1 MALLST
7 HARQRASQR
16 GLNPQELHFVLTF
29 GRRLFRTGIRFIFL
43 GERDIPASYQRSHGH
58 LTGATL
64 LVSGDGTVLTVYKNP
79 NGLKIIKKKSKN
91 RRYDATL
98 RPA

>member
-1 MALLST
+1 MARLST

-29 GRRLFRTGIRFIFL
+29 GRRIFRTGIRFIFL
-43 GERDIPASYQRSHGH
+43 GARDIPNGFQRAFGH

-64 LVSGDGTVLTVYKNP
+64 LVSGDGIVLTVYKNP
-79 NGLKIIKKKSKN
+79 NGLRVIKKKSKN
-91 RRYDATL
+91 RRSNATL